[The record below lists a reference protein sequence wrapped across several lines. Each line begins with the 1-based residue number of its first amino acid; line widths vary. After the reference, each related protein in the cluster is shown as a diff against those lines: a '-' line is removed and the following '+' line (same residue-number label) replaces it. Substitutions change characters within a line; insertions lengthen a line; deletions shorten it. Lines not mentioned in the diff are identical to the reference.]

1 MFVSNGINFTGNI
14 RERARIGDFSIS
26 RISQLTLRFF
36 VLLAMIAILLGATKG
51 RAQSTQD
58 EYRVK
63 AAFLFHFAQLVS
75 WPPNVPGDA
84 SNSFVLC
91 TVGEDPFQGDLES
104 TMAQKKIGSRMI
116 HIRHVRSEQIRECTM
131 LFVGQDEG
139 ASLKDLL
146 ASLGNAPILTVGETD
161 DFLDAGGMI
170 QFLMEGNKIRFSI
183 NRRAAEQAHL
193 TISSQL
199 LLLAQK
205 VIEPS
210 EASKK

>member
-1 MFVSNGINFTGNI
+1 M
-14 RERARIGDFSIS
+14 
-26 RISQLTLRFF
+26 
-36 VLLAMIAILLGATKG
+36 LLAMVALLFNAAKG

-75 WPPNVPGDA
+75 WPSNVPSDA
-84 SNSFVLC
+84 PNSFVLC

-116 HIRHVRSEQIRECTM
+116 HIRHVRDEQIRECTM
-131 LFVGQDEG
+131 LFVGQREG
-139 ASLKDLL
+139 KRLKDLL

-161 DFLDAGGMI
+161 DFLNAGGMI

-183 NRRAAEQAHL
+183 NRRAAEQANL

-205 VIEPS
+205 VIEPP
-210 EASKK
+210 EAGKK